1 MPSRYDEIS
10 VLIIDDSEV
19 DRLTYKRFL
28 QSDFDRSYGFIEA
41 DTLEEGL
48 ELWATERID
57 LVLVD
62 INLPDGS
69 GLEFLAAIAT
79 HYHDGR
85 LPAIVLTGQG
95 DERTAVQAM
104 KLGAGDYLVKGDVN
118 ALSLCTCVNQVCDRT
133 VLSRRLERSQQQNLL
148 ISEIALNIRQFFD
161 LDDVLTATVNEVR
174 RFLAADRVVIYQ
186 FAPDMSGTIVAESII
201 APWPS
206 SLNTVIEDTC
216 FQTNGGTDYLQGK
229 TCVISDIYNANLTEC
244 HRKLL
249 ERLQVRASL
258 VDPILLPST
267 TDQPLWG
274 LLIVHQCGR
283 PRYWAETDIHF
294 LQQLSVQAT
303 LAIQQAEL
311 YRSQQNLNTSLEA
324 EKEAAEYANR
334 AKSEF
339 LALMSHEIR
348 TPMNGVLGL
357 SHLALQTN
365 LDDQQ
370 RDYLTKIQSS
380 AQSLLQII
388 NDILD
393 FSKIEAGKLE
403 LESVEF
409 SIDDI
414 LKNINNILSF
424 KATDKQLELVFHIS
438 DEVPTRLLGDP
449 LRLGQI
455 LMNLASNALKFTETG
470 GVQISIDVIDRTDD
484 HVQLRFAVCDTGIGL
499 TAQQMET
506 LFEAFTQ
513 GDVSTSRQHSG
524 TGLGLAICKRLVNL
538 MGGTIEVESQV
549 GQGSTFSF
557 IIEQHYVPDI
567 SNYCPSPIPDLRG
580 LKALIVEDNPL
591 SREALEN
598 LLRSFSFQV
607 TTVDSGEAAITCL
620 SQIKVSDLFDLI
632 IVDLNMP
639 GLDGIETIQQIKT
652 QFQLANIPH
661 ILMVTT
667 SNRGNVR
674 QRALEVGIE
683 AILYKPIS
691 RSQLFDAILE
701 AFRGDDIPEQMA
713 LADSSSLQTALLAIS
728 GARVLVVEDNAVNQ
742 QIAIELLSSVG
753 IITDIAEDGERAI
766 AKMQEQHYDLVL
778 MDIRMPKI
786 DGLEATRRIR
796 RLAKHGH
803 VEAER
808 FATTPIVAMT
818 AHAMTDDREKSLTAG
833 MNGHV
838 AKPVVP
844 DELFA
849 TLIRWIAPRSTGNP
863 ADQSYLPSA
872 SGSSPASGS
881 GSKSEI
887 PDYSVLLLSQLDI
900 NTGLSR
906 MNGNWDA
913 YLKLLKRFQAVHSAS
928 DRSIQQAIEANNQDQ
943 ALYLVHTLK
952 GSAGNIGANGV
963 HQAADRLECRIQN
976 HDDDPETLILAGQ
989 ALKRLLDNLQADI
1002 TIVLEAFT
1010 DPPNRES
1017 SPDGADSDNTA
1028 LASVSLA
1035 IETAQLAA
1043 EIAKIDELLDCDLAE
1058 AMACINALKLQV
1070 SGTPLHATIES
1081 LDDYLAEFDTD
1092 GARIVLEKI
1101 TVMFD
1106 QEI

>member
-1 MPSRYDEIS
+1 MPSRYDKIS
-10 VLIIDDSEV
+10 VLIVDDSEV
-19 DRLTYKRFL
+19 DRFTYKRFL
-28 QSDFDRSYGFIEA
+28 QSDLEYNYEFIEVE
-41 DTLEEGL
+41 TLEEGL
-48 ELWATERID
+48 ELWVTKHID

-95 DERTAVQAM
+95 DERIAVQAM
-104 KLGAGDYLVKGDVN
+104 KLGASDYLVKGDVN

-148 ISEIALNIRQFFD
+148 ISEIALNIRQFVD
-161 LDDVLTATVNEVR
+161 LDDVLTAIVNEVR
-174 RFLAADRVVIYQ
+174 RFLAADRVVIYK
-186 FAPDMSGTIVAESII
+186 FSPDMSGWIVAESVID
-201 APWPS
+201 PWPS
-206 SLNTVIEDTC
+206 SLNAAIQDTC
-216 FQTNGGTDYLQGK
+216 FHNNQGVNYLQGQ
-229 TCVISDIYNANLTEC
+229 TSMISDIYNADLTEC
-244 HRKLL
+244 HRQLL
-249 ERLQVRASL
+249 ERFQVRANL
-258 VDPILLPST
+258 VDPILLPSSIAP
-267 TDQPLWG
+267 PLWG

-311 YRSQQNLNTSLEA
+311 YRSQQNLNQSLEA

-348 TPMNGVLGL
+348 IPMNGVLGL
-357 SHLALQTN
+357 SHLALQTD

-370 RDYLTKIQSS
+370 RDYLTKIQYS

-414 LKNINNILSF
+414 LKNINNTLSF
-424 KATDKQLELVFHIS
+424 KATEKQLELVFHIS
-438 DEVPTRLLGDP
+438 EKVPTRLLGDP
-449 LRLGQI
+449 LRLGQV
-455 LMNLASNALKFTETG
+455 LMNVASNALKFTETG
-470 GVQISIDVIDRTDD
+470 GIQISIDVIDRTDD
-484 HVQLRFAVCDTGIGL
+484 RVQLRFAVCDTGIGL
-499 TAQQMET
+499 TALQMET

-513 GDVSTSRQHSG
+513 GHVSTSRQHHG
-524 TGLGLAICKRLVNL
+524 TGLGLAICKRLVTL

-557 IIEQHYVPDI
+557 IIEQQYVPDI
-567 SNYCPSPIPDLRG
+567 SKHCSSPIPDLRG
-580 LKALIVEDNPL
+580 LKALIVDDNPL
-591 SREALEN
+591 SRQALAH
-598 LLRSFSFQV
+598 LLQSFSFRV
-607 TTVDSGEAAITCL
+607 TTVDSGEAAITYL
-620 SQIKVSDLFDLI
+620 SQIEVSDSFDLI

-639 GLDGIETIQQIKT
+639 GCDGIETIQQIKT

-661 ILMVTT
+661 ILMVTA
-667 SNRGNVR
+667 SNQGNAR

-701 AFRGDDIPEQMA
+701 AFRGDDSPEPVA

-728 GARVLVVEDNAVNQ
+728 GTKVLVVEDNAVNQ
-742 QIAIELLSSVG
+742 QIAIELLRSVG
-753 IITDIAEDGERAI
+753 IMTDIAEDGERAI
-766 AKMQEQHYDLVL
+766 AKVREQHYDLVL

-786 DGLEATRRIR
+786 DGLEATRQIR
-796 RLAKHGH
+796 RLAQDGH
-803 VEAER
+803 AETER
-808 FATTPIVAMT
+808 FATLPIVAMT

-833 MNGHV
+833 MNGHI

-849 TLIRWIAPRSTGNP
+849 ILVRWITPRS
-863 ADQSYLPSA
+863 AIKSDPSPHIFP
-872 SGSSPASGS
+872 SGSESSPRPEPA
-881 GSKSEI
+881 KSAKSAT
-887 PDYSVLLLSQLDI
+887 PDYSTLALEHLNLSL
-900 NTGLSR
+900 GLSR
-906 MNGNWDA
+906 MNGNWEI
-913 YLKLLKRFQAVHSAS
+913 YLKLLKRFQTVHPAS
-928 DRSIQQAIEANNQDQ
+928 DRSIQEAIERNDGEQ
-943 ALYLVHTLK
+943 ASYLVHTLK
-952 GSAGNIGANGV
+952 GSAGNIGAHGV
-963 HQAADRLECRIQN
+963 YQAADSLEQYLQN
-976 HDDDPETLILAGQ
+976 QGKNQKTLMLAGQ
-989 ALKRLLDNLQADI
+989 ALIHSLNELQADI
-1002 TIVLEAFT
+1002 AIVLETFPDT
-1010 DPPNRES
+1010 LNRELSPNRV
-1017 SPDGADSDNTA
+1017 DVT
-1028 LASVSLA
+1028 SVSPA
-1035 IETAQLAA
+1035 IDTIQLVA
-1043 EIAKIDELLDCDLAE
+1043 EIAQIDELLDCDLAE
-1058 AMACINALKLQV
+1058 ALIRIDALKLQLYET
-1070 SGTPLHATIES
+1070 SLCATLES

-1092 GARIVLEKI
+1092 GARIVLNKI
-1101 TVMFD
+1101 IAMVN
-1106 QEI
+1106 QEP

>member
-1 MPSRYDEIS
+1 MPSKYDDIS

-28 QSDFDRSYGFIEA
+28 QSDPDRSYCFVEA
-41 DTLEEGL
+41 ETLEEGL
-48 ELWATERID
+48 ELWEAERID
-57 LVLVD
+57 LALVD

-69 GLEFLAAIAT
+69 GLEFLAEIASN
-79 HYHDGR
+79 YRDGR

-148 ISEIALNIRQFFD
+148 ISEIALNIRQFVD
-161 LDDVLTATVNEVR
+161 LDDVLTAIVNEVR

-186 FAPDMSGTIVAESII
+186 FAPDMTGTIVAESIL

-206 SLNTVIEDTC
+206 SLNATIEDTC
-216 FQTNGGTDYLQGK
+216 FQDNSGTDYLLGK
-229 TCVISDIYNANLTEC
+229 TGIISDIYNAKLTEC

-249 ERLQVRASL
+249 ERFQVRASL
-258 VDPILLPST
+258 TDPILLPST
-267 TDQPLWG
+267 TDRPLWG

-294 LQQLSVQAT
+294 LQQLAVQAA

-311 YRSQQNLNTSLEA
+311 YRSQQDLNRSLEA

-370 RDYLTKIQSS
+370 RDYLGKIQSS

-393 FSKIEAGKLE
+393 FSKIEAGKLD

-414 LKNINNILSF
+414 LNNINNILSF
-424 KATDKQLELVFHIS
+424 KATEKQLELVFHVS
-438 DEVPTRLLGDP
+438 NEVPTCLLGDP
-449 LRLGQI
+449 LRLGQV

-484 HVQLRFAVCDTGIGL
+484 QVQLRFAVCDTGIGL

-513 GDVSTSRQHSG
+513 GDVSTSRKYSG

-538 MGGTIEVESQV
+538 MGGAIEVESQM

-557 IIEQHYVPDI
+557 IIEQHYVPDV
-567 SNYCPSPIPDLRG
+567 SHYHPSPIPDLRG
-580 LKALIVEDNPL
+580 LKALVVDDNPL
-591 SREALEN
+591 SREALAN
-598 LLRSFSFQV
+598 LLRSFSFKV

-620 SQIKVSDLFDLI
+620 SQIKVSESFDLVM
-632 IVDLNMP
+632 VDLYMP
-639 GLDGIETIQQIKT
+639 GLDGIETIRQIKT

-661 ILMVTT
+661 ILMVTAYKQ
-667 SNRGNVR
+667 GNIR

-683 AILYKPIS
+683 ALLSKPIS
-691 RSQLFDAILE
+691 RSDLFDAVIE
-701 AFRGDDIPEQMA
+701 AFRGDDISEQVA
-713 LADSSSLQTALLAIS
+713 VSDSPSLQAALLTIS
-728 GARVLVVEDNAVNQ
+728 GAKVLVVEDNAVNQ
-742 QIAIELLSSVG
+742 QIAIELLSSAG
-753 IITDIAEDGERAI
+753 IVTDIAEDGKQAI
-766 AKMQEQHYDLVL
+766 AKVRDQHYDLVL
-778 MDIRMPKI
+778 MDIRMPQM
-786 DGLEATRRIR
+786 DGLEATRQIR
-796 RLAKHGH
+796 RLVRHGQ
-803 VEAER
+803 VETER
-808 FATTPIVAMT
+808 FATLPIVAMT
-818 AHAMTDDREKSLTAG
+818 AHAMTDDRKKSLTAG

-849 TLIRWIAPRSTGNP
+849 TLIRWIAPRSGNDP
-863 ADQSYLPSA
+863 VDPSC
-872 SGSSPASGS
+872 SPPTLT
-881 GSKSEI
+881 SEI
-887 PDYSVLLLSQLDI
+887 PDYGALSLAHLDLDV
-900 NTGLSR
+900 GLSR
-906 MNGNWDA
+906 MDGNWDA
-913 YLKLLKRFQAVHSAS
+913 YLKLLKRFQAVHSPADS
-928 DRSIQQAIEANNQDQ
+928 SIQQAIEISSYDQ
-943 ALYLVHTLK
+943 AMYLVHTLK
-952 GSAGNIGANGV
+952 GSAGNIGANWV
-963 HQAADRLECRIQN
+963 HQAADRLECHIQN
-976 HDDDPETLILAGQ
+976 RSLDHEDLIMAGQ
-989 ALKRLLDNLQADI
+989 TLKRLMDNVQADI
-1002 TIVLEAFT
+1002 TTVLETFT
-1010 DPPNRES
+1010 NRPNSET
-1017 SPDGADSDNTA
+1017 SPDIAA
-1028 LASVSLA
+1028 IASVPPA
-1035 IETAQLAA
+1035 IARVQLAA
-1043 EIAKIDELLDCDLAE
+1043 KIAKIDELLDCDLAE
-1058 AMACINALKLQV
+1058 AMNCINDLKSQV
-1070 SGTPLHATIES
+1070 FGTPLQATIES

-1092 GARIVLEKI
+1092 GARTVLEEI
-1101 TVMFD
+1101 TILFD
-1106 QEI
+1106 QET

>member
-1 MPSRYDEIS
+1 MPSKYDDIS

-28 QSDFDRSYGFIEA
+28 QSDPDRSYCFVEA
-41 DTLEEGL
+41 ETLEEGL
-48 ELWATERID
+48 ELWEAERID
-57 LVLVD
+57 LALVD

-69 GLEFLAAIAT
+69 GLEFLAEIASN
-79 HYHDGR
+79 YRDGR

-118 ALSLCTCVNQVCDRT
+118 AMSLCTCVNQVCDHT

-148 ISEIALNIRQFFD
+148 ISEIALNIRQFVD
-161 LDDVLTATVNEVR
+161 LDDVLTAIVNEVR
-174 RFLAADRVVIYQ
+174 RFLAADRVVVYQ
-186 FAPDMSGTIVAESII
+186 FAPEMTGTIVAESIL
-201 APWPS
+201 APWPP
-206 SLNTVIEDTC
+206 SLNATIEDTC
-216 FQTNGGTDYLQGK
+216 FQANSGTDYLLGK
-229 TCVISDIYNANLTEC
+229 TGIIADIHNANLTEC

-249 ERLQVRASL
+249 ERFQVRASL
-258 VDPILLPST
+258 TDPILLPST
-267 TDQPLWG
+267 TDRPLWG

-294 LQQLSVQAT
+294 LQQLAVQAA

-311 YRSQQNLNTSLEA
+311 YRSQQDLNRSLEA

-370 RDYLTKIQSS
+370 RDYLGKIQSS

-393 FSKIEAGKLE
+393 FSKIEAGKLD

-414 LKNINNILSF
+414 LNNINNILSF
-424 KATDKQLELVFHIS
+424 KATEKQLELVFHVS
-438 DEVPTRLLGDP
+438 NEVPTRLLGDP
-449 LRLGQI
+449 LRLGQV

-484 HVQLRFAVCDTGIGL
+484 QVQLRFAVCDTGIGL

-513 GDVSTSRQHSG
+513 SDVSTSRKYSG

-538 MGGTIEVESQV
+538 MGGAIEVESQI

-557 IIEQHYVPDI
+557 IIEQHYVPDV
-567 SNYCPSPIPDLRG
+567 SHYHPSPIPDLRG
-580 LKALIVEDNPL
+580 LKALIVDDNPL
-591 SREALEN
+591 SREALAN
-598 LLRSFSFQV
+598 LLRSFSFKV

-620 SQIKVSDLFDLI
+620 SQIKVSESFDLVM
-632 IVDLNMP
+632 VDLYMP
-639 GLDGIETIQQIKT
+639 GLDGIETIRQIKT

-661 ILMVTT
+661 ILMVTAYQQ
-667 SNRGNVR
+667 GNIR

-683 AILYKPIS
+683 ALLSKPIS
-691 RSQLFDAILE
+691 RSDLFDAVIE
-701 AFRGDDIPEQMA
+701 AFRGDDISEQVA
-713 LADSSSLQTALLAIS
+713 VSDSPSLQAALLTIS
-728 GARVLVVEDNAVNQ
+728 GAKVLVVEDNAVNQ
-742 QIAIELLSSVG
+742 QIAIELLHSAG
-753 IITDIAEDGERAI
+753 IVTDIAEDGKQAI
-766 AKMQEQHYDLVL
+766 AKVRDQHYDLVL
-778 MDIRMPKI
+778 MDIRMPQM
-786 DGLEATRRIR
+786 DGLEATRQIR
-796 RLAKHGH
+796 RLVRRGQ
-803 VEAER
+803 VETER
-808 FATTPIVAMT
+808 FATIPIVAMT
-818 AHAMTDDREKSLTAG
+818 AHAMTDDRKKSLTAG
-833 MNGHV
+833 MNDHV

-849 TLIRWIAPRSTGNP
+849 TLIRWIAPRSDNDPTDP
-863 ADQSYLPSA
+863 SSLPPTST
-872 SGSSPASGS
+872 
-881 GSKSEI
+881 SEI
-887 PDYSVLLLSQLDI
+887 PDYGALSLAHLDLDV
-900 NTGLSR
+900 GLSR
-906 MNGNWDA
+906 MDGNWDA
-913 YLKLLKRFQAVHSAS
+913 YLKLLKRFQAVHSPADS
-928 DRSIQQAIEANNQDQ
+928 SIQQAIEISSYDQ
-943 ALYLVHTLK
+943 AMYLVHTLK
-952 GSAGNIGANGV
+952 GSAGNIGANWV
-963 HQAADRLECRIQN
+963 HQAADRLECHIQN
-976 HDDDPETLILAGQ
+976 RSLDHEDLIMAGQ
-989 ALKRLLDNLQADI
+989 ALKRLMDNVQADI
-1002 TIVLEAFT
+1002 TTVLETFT
-1010 DPPNRES
+1010 NRPNSETSPGIAAIVSVPP
-1017 SPDGADSDNTA
+1017 
-1028 LASVSLA
+1028 A
-1035 IETAQLAA
+1035 IARAQLAA

-1058 AMACINALKLQV
+1058 AMTRIHALKNQV
-1070 SGTPLHATIES
+1070 SGTPLQATIES

-1092 GARIVLEKI
+1092 GARTVLEEI
-1101 TVMFD
+1101 TLMFD